1 MVLPICFLSPR
12 TTVSLISFFC
22 LTGFLSV
29 PGLAKQQ
36 SESDFFESRIRPVLV
51 EHCYECHNSSNQAEA
66 ELAVDWR
73 QGIRT
78 ETEHG
83 TSVVPGDS
91 GESLL
96 LKVIKHEVEGLEM
109 PEGGVKLEP
118 SVIADFEKWINEGRF
133 RPTE

>member
-1 MVLPICFLSPR
+1 MSRRSVIRLIVFFLTAVGSAP
-12 TTVSLISFFC
+12 
-22 LTGFLSV
+22 GF
-29 PGLAKQQ
+29 AKQE

-66 ELAVDWR
+66 ELALDWR

-83 TSVVPGDS
+83 RSVVPGKP

-96 LKVIKHEVEGLEM
+96 LKVIKHQVEGLEM

-118 SVIADFEKWINEGRF
+118 GVIADFEEWIN
-133 RPTE
+133 